1 MLSSE
6 LRSGMGTQ
14 PISSQRGLPTYVTW
28 CRCKEDRDTMSYATP
43 HLSPHLIAKSLD
55 ELRTWRLPEG
65 TDFVGAH
72 RGVLRAMVATEA
84 LAGLELPLDL
94 SAPRLE
100 DA

>member
-1 MLSSE
+1 MA
-6 LRSGMGTQ
+6 
-14 PISSQRGLPTYVTW
+14 YV
-28 CRCKEDRDTMSYATP
+28 AP

-94 SAPRLE
+94 SAPHLENCSEASQWDTVVMLLAQAEGTLRGAAHRDRIARLHRI
-100 DA
+100 